1 MVKYLSTIPITP
13 PYYDHRA
20 LFNLNPDVIF
30 TEGGR
35 SLGKTNFWKRYGIYD
50 FLDNKHQFI
59 YMRRFKDEIKKAKV
73 NFLLD
78 LYEADDRL
86 AEVELKI
93 AGDRLLVNGE
103 VAGYFVCLSTTTTMK
118 SVVYNQ
124 VYTLIYD
131 EFLTIGITVRGHD
144 EIVYF
149 KEYLDTV
156 FRLRTG
162 WKLVMISNAITTTSE
177 YYKLFGFDRPVNP
190 NRRFQSPK
198 HSDKIVLE
206 IYKDSEFRKAKQESQ
221 LYTLMKDEKHIKYAI
236 ESQMLEDDFD
246 NCMTKKSIRGHTE
259 IIFNLVYE
267 DVTLSVHRCDE
278 RRLHLAPY
286 TKNDK
291 VKITFN
297 KEDVIRGAIY
307 CTQASPQA
315 IKLMLALQYNYMT
328 YEDIEVKKTF
338 FLFIKQIVS
347 TFY

>member
-1 MVKYLSTIPITP
+1 
-13 PYYDHRA
+13 
-20 LFNLNPDVIF
+20 
-30 TEGGR
+30 
-35 SLGKTNFWKRYGIYD
+35 
-50 FLDNKHQFI
+50 
-59 YMRRFKDEIKKAKV
+59 
-73 NFLLD
+73 
-78 LYEADDRL
+78 
-86 AEVELKI
+86 
-93 AGDRLLVNGE
+93 
-103 VAGYFVCLSTTTTMK
+103 
-118 SVVYNQ
+118 
-124 VYTLIYD
+124 
-131 EFLTIGITVRGHD
+131 
-144 EIVYF
+144 
-149 KEYLDTV
+149 
-156 FRLRTG
+156 
-162 WKLVMISNAITTTSE
+162 
-177 YYKLFGFDRPVNP
+177 LFGFDRPVNP